1 VWTPRRECAA
11 QLGESG
17 DSGEYTDT
25 RDAAAH
31 ERTREDL
38 ADRRRHG
45 REEVALPEPGPRRD
59 DQDESRFEEVRGEEE
74 AGEERNDQPPV
85 CTRARRSA
93 RAATSR

>member
-17 DSGEYTDT
+17 DGGQHSDT

-38 ADRRRHG
+38 AQRRRHA
-45 REEVALPEPGPRRD
+45 REEVALPETGPRRD
-59 DQDESRFEEVRGEEE
+59 DQDESRLEEVRGEEE
-74 AGEERNDQPPV
+74 AGEEGNDQPPV

-93 RAATSR
+93 RAGTSR